1 MEKIDTNPC
10 HPEAYVWQI
19 MILKG
24 ELPMVLKRE
33 FIGIVLDLADI
44 VVNKTNKTFCLAGVA
59 LGAKLKT

>member
-1 MEKIDTNPC
+1 
-10 HPEAYVWQI
+10 